1 MKFRNVN
8 TFHLSGTL
16 WLGLL
21 LLGLSASLAQV
32 CSAQGEA
39 SIQGTVSDSTGGAIG
54 SAAIRIKNLETGAER
69 NLITD
74 EAGRY
79 DAASLPVGR
88 YDVRAEKNG
97 FRSQEKTGIS
107 LAVGQ
112 RETVDFVLQVGDV
125 HQTVQ
130 VEAVPRRGVRHY
142 GGCLRFSGRAGS
154 QRPSSEWAQLR
165 SADDAQSRSGE
176 LHLAAR
182 RRNRDFKFR
191 RRKYVRGFRAPASRK
206 SLPAEWSRIHQ
217 RLGDQ
222 QHARRSERAAS
233 GRGRRSRVFGREGLL
248 RRGVRQASRSSDQ
261 YRDCLRNKSAARR
274 RV

>member
-1 MKFRNVN
+1 MRFRRI
-8 TFHLSGTL
+8 GD
-16 WLGLL
+16 
-21 LLGLSASLAQV
+21 ASLKSILRRGLVALALLP
-32 CSAQGEA
+32 SMSISSFAQGEA

-88 YDVRAEKNG
+88 YHVRAEKNG

-130 VEAVPRRGVRHY
+130 VEAVPNEV
-142 GGCLRFSGRAGS
+142 SVTTEDVS
-154 QRPSSEWAQLR
+154 
-165 SADDAQSRSGE
+165 
-176 LHLAAR
+176 
-182 RRNRDFKFR
+182 
-191 RRKYVRGFRAPASRK
+191 
-206 SLPAEWSRIHQ
+206 
-217 RLGDQ
+217 
-222 QHARRSERAAS
+222 
-233 GRGRRSRVFGREGLL
+233 
-248 RRGVRQASRSSDQ
+248 
-261 YRDCLRNKSAARR
+261 
-274 RV
+274 